1 MAAAIVV
8 QMPVA
13 PLSADSPVFVPAG
26 CRVVT
31 ATDSFVTWTP
41 VPAIGAF
48 GARMSLPTG
57 QMIAIFL
64 PRCSIG
70 PLAPDVAA
78 ACLAHVLNF
87 RLNGAAWG
95 RILTELDASGAFASA
110 FNTLPAFHA
119 HLFSINITI
128 PANLHIVAADHSLGA
143 AWALG
148 VGAVA
153 VRSRA
158 IRFLS
163 LATLDLLELGS
174 GPLARVA
181 PFVVVCQLVG
191 AIGPVST
198 AAARNNEMSLIQA
211 VGSLIHGA
219 AGATVAD
226 AALARDLRKLLL
238 DAILPRPFRAH
249 VASWDELY
257 DELRDGFDYLPSAD
271 RRIPVETKRI
281 HYLAPGDS
289 LSWTLQSPRPVLATL
304 VWRAGLAC
312 FGSAC
317 GSSSHLLDHGV
328 QWALW
333 VLAAPIRAW

>member
-1 MAAAIVV
+1 MGALRAHARGRIFGEVGRLPLRARHCSLNACASLTMAAAIVV

-41 VPAIGAF
+41 VPAVGAF

-78 ACLAHVLNF
+78 ACLAHALNF

-143 AWALG
+143 GWALG

-198 AAARNNEMSLIQA
+198 AAARNNEMSLVQA

-249 VASWDELY
+249 VAS
-257 DELRDGFDYLPSAD
+257 
-271 RRIPVETKRI
+271 
-281 HYLAPGDS
+281 
-289 LSWTLQSPRPVLATL
+289 
-304 VWRAGLAC
+304 
-312 FGSAC
+312 
-317 GSSSHLLDHGV
+317 
-328 QWALW
+328 
-333 VLAAPIRAW
+333 